1 MKRINRETI
10 KRLIKFFG
18 CTQAA
23 WWLDLCIYTLL
34 FQVMKRDAILSKGIS
49 YTCGAIL
56 SYTLNRRFTFKDNN
70 SISATLPRF
79 IVINLLALGA
89 SLTSMHIFGNL
100 LGLHMWICYFLSIVF
115 SFSVNYLGNR
125 FWVFKGEKEEE

>member
-1 MKRINRETI
+1 MKKLNVTI
-10 KRLIKFFG
+10 IQLIKFFG

-23 WWLDLCIYTLL
+23 WWLDLCIYTVL
-34 FQVMKRDAILSKGIS
+34 FQFIGLDAILSKAIS

-56 SYTLNRRFTFKDNN
+56 SFTLNRRFTFKGNN
-70 SISATLPRF
+70 SVAATLPRF

-89 SLTSMHIFGNL
+89 SLGSMHIFGNV
-100 LGLHMWICYFLSIVF
+100 LGVNMWICYFLSIVF

-125 FWVFKGEKEEE
+125 FWVFKEDKDAR